1 MPKVSFTKDERA
13 NLLLRQVQA
22 REEYS
27 RVVDDEYARNP
38 NHPDENRISAA
49 LALVTQP
56 AGPLALFTDYARIR
70 LHAHTVDMFMS
81 PPGGKN

>member
-1 MPKVSFTKDERA
+1 MSPVPFTKDERA
-13 NLLLRQVQA
+13 DLLLRQVQA

-49 LALVTQP
+49 LALVTQ
-56 AGPLALFTDYARIR
+56 AGELYQVGLHRVPMSVCPLCQQPFE
-70 LHAHTVDMFMS
+70 
-81 PPGGKN
+81 